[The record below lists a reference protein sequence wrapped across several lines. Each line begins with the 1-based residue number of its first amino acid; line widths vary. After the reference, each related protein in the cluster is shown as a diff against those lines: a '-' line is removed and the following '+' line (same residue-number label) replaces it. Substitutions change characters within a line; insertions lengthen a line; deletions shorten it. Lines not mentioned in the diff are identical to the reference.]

1 MNASIAAMTNDDIGP
16 VIQLWSQT
24 DGVGLNE
31 SDTPENLQAYLA
43 RNAGLSLVA
52 RDGDTLIAA
61 VLCGHDGRRGFLNHL
76 AVVPAYRGRGYGRL
90 LVESC
95 LRSLQATGV
104 LKCNIYV
111 YADNE
116 EGKRFWRKMG
126 WSIRGDL
133 QVMQKLT

>member
-1 MNASIAAMTNDDIGP
+1 MTNDDIGP